1 MHHCLKIVQ
10 PSMVTEPERIS
21 AKYFNSTVP
30 SSFTA
35 LQNIKRPAKGCIE
48 QHYRQNVTWTSP
60 DYTSLEVHTGRMKL
74 DRVAVSHNIIKTLY
88 DNIVSAIMSQL
99 RKMEIEIL
107 TYKEFRS
114 LRESGSSTQA
124 GEGMLTFNDMSD
136 YTSSYVHGKSREFRL
151 QFMKDAAFVYKLALT
166 VIHLCGGPSPRG
178 TEEAVTRI
186 LNSHSERIRNIQI
199 MTHTIGIQNGY
210 KKQRNYVDCDSSRSV
225 VVKYLP
231 IPFAVILA
239 NVVLRIKPV
248 EAEFALMEC
257 KADKMT
263 CNSFL
268 LTDHGIPIDPLKMA
282 SILSESMKEFGLD
295 VGLADFRHALEAF
308 SHKFRHYGAG
318 KEWNPIYALMANHT
332 PGTSAI
338 YGRDQNSFVGVPAD
352 VCEDNCNSCNMWN
365 VVVLD
370 SPSDMNKSTELKVYQ
385 QLHSLGLLSTD
396 ESYELNHTL
405 LPCVAVPHV
414 STSETE
420 NSGADSK
427 PMPIRYTSPT
437 VTTEVLHSTSHHN
450 TVHHETTASAVT
462 SLALAQ
468 GKISM
473 MSQPTQAMKNSR
485 TAEEISERRQKAEKR
500 MKMIEELRPM
510 QKEALQFLECS
521 ESSAL
526 IVMPTGAGKTQL
538 MWSYKND
545 GQCTVILAPYR
556 ILVEQLTGICQKK
569 GITVMWP
576 LETFTGSTEALLSTV
591 QFALL
596 PYEAAPHAHTFMTAL
611 HTRNRLGPIWID
623 EVWSVRAILS
633 DNNQTMQVHTLCSKG
648 RFREGFDDFWNL
660 GANLTL
666 KGVPH
671 KIIGLTATLRDED
684 VLDIM
689 GRMSVSKV
697 SLFKNS
703 CYRCVASSHDAFA

>member
-10 PSMVTEPERIS
+10 SSMVTEPERIS

-35 LQNIKRPAKGCIE
+35 LQNIKRPAKGCID

-74 DRVAVSHNIIKTLY
+74 ERVAVSHNIIKTLY
-88 DNIVSAIMSQL
+88 DNTVSAIMSQL
-99 RKMEIEIL
+99 RKMKIEIL

-124 GEGMLTFNDMSD
+124 GEGMLTFNDMSSH
-136 YTSSYVHGKSREFRL
+136 TCLYVHGKSREFRL
-151 QFMKDAAFVYKLALT
+151 QFMKDAAYVYKLSLA

-186 LNSHSERIRNIQI
+186 LNSHSERIRNIQL

-231 IPFAVILA
+231 IPFSVILA

-257 KADKMT
+257 NADKLT

-268 LTDHGIPIDPLKMA
+268 LTDQGIPVDPLKMA
-282 SILSESMKEFGLD
+282 SLLSESMNEFGLD
-295 VGLADFRHALEAF
+295 VSLADLRHALEAF

-352 VCEDNCNSCNMWN
+352 ICEDNCYACNMWN
-365 VVVLD
+365 LVVLD

-385 QLHSLGLLSTD
+385 QLNSLGLLSPG
-396 ESYELNHTL
+396 ENYELHHTL
-405 LPCVAVPHV
+405 LPCVAVPEV
-414 STSETE
+414 SSSETE
-420 NSGADSK
+420 CRAYADTK
-427 PMPIRYTSPT
+427 PFSTGDISPS
-437 VTTEVLHSTSHHN
+437 VTTEILHSTSHHN
-450 TVHHETTASAVT
+450 TFHHETPVSAFI
-462 SLALAQ
+462 SSALSNGEIA
-468 GKISM
+468 K
-473 MSQPTQAMKNSR
+473 MSQPTQALKHGR
-485 TAEEISERRQKAEKR
+485 TPEEISERRRKAEKR
-500 MKMIEELRPM
+500 LKMIEELRPM

-526 IVMPTGAGKTQL
+526 VVMATGTGKTQL

-556 ILVEQLTGICQKK
+556 ILVEQLTAICQKK
-569 GITVMWP
+569 GITVAWP

-591 QFALL
+591 QFAVL
-596 PYEAAPHAHTFMTAL
+596 PYEAAPHAHTFISAL

-623 EVWSVRAILS
+623 EVWSVHALLS
-633 DNNQTMQVHTLCSKG
+633 DNN
-648 RFREGFDDFWNL
+648 
-660 GANLTL
+660 
-666 KGVPH
+666 
-671 KIIGLTATLRDED
+671 
-684 VLDIM
+684 
-689 GRMSVSKV
+689 
-697 SLFKNS
+697 
-703 CYRCVASSHDAFA
+703 